1 MPESLF
7 TCRPAILVKKKSWH
21 WCFPREFW
29 KIFKKTFLQN
39 TSRRLLLN
47 RAAFLYDFFFIIAF
61 LIDLKIPH
69 IRGFVACSKRALK
82 FPVRTGC
89 RTLTV
94 NNHLNKHFFEM
105 RNLEPC
111 QQKSYTCD
119 SFFSLYCTVKHWKLL
134 WSQCFDFTLIA
145 KLIKRGMD
153 CFEFE
158 SYVILEGIFVLVC
171 PKRDTFVCLA
181 RPFSKEI
188 GSWTVSNSPK
198 CS

>member
-1 MPESLF
+1 MNF
-7 TCRPAILVKKKSWH
+7 GK
-21 WCFPREFW
+21 
-29 KIFKKTFLQN
+29 FL
-39 TSRRLLLN
+39 RRLFYRTCPGDCFWTELL
-47 RAAFLYDFFFIIAF
+47 FFMTFFIIAF
-61 LIDLKIPH
+61 HIDLKIPH

-94 NNHLNKHFFEM
+94 NNHLNKHLFEM

-134 WSQCFDFTLIA
+134 WSQCFDFTFIA

-171 PKRDTFVCLA
+171 PKLDTFVCLA